1 MKCYAFI
8 MNLFNSGMW
17 YKGPFTND
25 VSGEGEGG
33 GWPISD
39 DRRRRLRDLYT
50 KNSDKGGEGV
60 KNLKNLAD
68 VIYER
73 PLMMLMMKYWSINE
87 FAGTR

>member
-1 MKCYAFI
+1 
-8 MNLFNSGMW
+8 MNGVSISFECW
-17 YKGPFTND
+17 FRPPRPHKGPFKND

-60 KNLKNLAD
+60 QNL
-68 VIYER
+68 
-73 PLMMLMMKYWSINE
+73 
-87 FAGTR
+87 

>member
-1 MKCYAFI
+1 MFPYKLAML
-8 MNLFNSGMW
+8 MNQLN
-17 YKGPFTND
+17 KHHLGPFTND

-60 KNLKNLAD
+60 QNPKNLAD
-68 VIYER
+68 VICEW
-73 PLMMLMMKYWSINE
+73 PLSNFRIFFKIP
-87 FAGTR
+87 

>member
-1 MKCYAFI
+1 M
-8 MNLFNSGMW
+8 
-17 YKGPFTND
+17 GPFTND

-60 KNLKNLAD
+60 QNLENLAD
-68 VIYER
+68 VIYEW
-73 PLMMLMMKYWSINE
+73 PLTGENKHI
-87 FAGTR
+87 